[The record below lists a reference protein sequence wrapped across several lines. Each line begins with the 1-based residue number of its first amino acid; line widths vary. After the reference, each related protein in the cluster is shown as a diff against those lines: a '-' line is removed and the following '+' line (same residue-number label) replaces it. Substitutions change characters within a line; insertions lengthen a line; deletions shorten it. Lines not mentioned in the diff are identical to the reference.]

1 MDLYK
6 FFKNNGYAI
15 MGVKVIFN
23 KETKFSKG
31 YGYLNFYAED
41 EAQRCLENMNNATI
55 DGKQIV
61 LSKKKDKDFDTKA
74 NIVVKN
80 LPKELDQKQLND
92 LFSKYGPIK
101 SCKLEVFKD
110 GSSRCFGYI
119 QYEAAENADKAIKGL
134 NGTNQGGKT
143 IEVVHHIKKDERE
156 DQGEKYTNLFVQN
169 LPAEYTDKDIEALFK
184 EFGPIESV
192 SINVKKNGSGYV
204 NFKDHSSAN
213 AAIEAMHMKKKL
225 NGNAILI
232 MPHIYRKENDL
243 VPKSTG
249 DNLIIQS
256 QKQNYKSNIF
266 VRFIPKSVT

>member
-1 MDLYK
+1 MMANPYLMQQMGGMQNFINPVSQMMMGGPMNSSTPQQKRDYSNCHSLYIGNLSSKTFDLDLYK
-6 FFKNNGYAI
+6 FFKNHGYAI

-23 KETKFSKG
+23 KETKYSKG

-61 LSKKKDKDFDTKA
+61 LSKKKDKDFDSKA

-80 LPKELDQKQLND
+80 LPKELDQKQMND

-119 QYEAAENADKAIKGL
+119 QYEAAENAEKAIGGL
-134 NGTNQGGKT
+134 NGSVHGGKT

-156 DQGEKYTNLFVQN
+156 D
-169 LPAEYTDKDIEALFK
+169 
-184 EFGPIESV
+184 
-192 SINVKKNGSGYV
+192 
-204 NFKDHSSAN
+204 
-213 AAIEAMHMKKKL
+213 
-225 NGNAILI
+225 
-232 MPHIYRKENDL
+232 
-243 VPKSTG
+243 
-249 DNLIIQS
+249 
-256 QKQNYKSNIF
+256 
-266 VRFIPKSVT
+266 